1 MAETLSRRKIADYAA
16 VQLQAGKNEVL
27 REIAAYLIESK
38 RQSEA
43 DLLVRDIELQLAN
56 RGDMIARTASAHE
69 VDIKQLSD
77 FVKQMTGAK
86 TVHLEHTID
95 ESLLGGVQINLP
107 GQSLDSTIRRK
118 LTALKSRG

>member
-1 MAETLSRRKIADYAA
+1 MAEKLSRRKIADYAA
-16 VQLQAGKNEVL
+16 EQLQAGNTKVL

-38 RQSEA
+38 RQNEA

-56 RGDMIARTASAHE
+56 RGDMIARTVSAHE
-69 VDIKQLSD
+69 VDVKQLSN

-86 TVHLEHTID
+86 TVHLKHTID